1 MLSPFPR
8 CRRRVLPSSCP
19 GAVDGGG
26 GVGDGFRAVG
36 ASGGLVVGAG
46 GGTAVGA
53 GGGTAV
59 GASGG
64 LAFGA
69 GGGTAGWRSTP
80 LHSTVKLILV
90 ELRICQLVLDGVDQL
105 RAFVEWMEV
114 ELTWW
119 TYLIGWLSRKVWLD
133 VSQPFYDGFIDQVIT
148 RLGGSETISFI

>member
-46 GGTAVGA
+46 GGLAVGA

-59 GASGG
+59 GASRGTDI
-64 LAFGA
+64 AAGA
-69 GGGTAGWRSTP
+69 GGGAEEAVFFALS
-80 LHSTVKLILV
+80 L
-90 ELRICQLVLDGVDQL
+90 
-105 RAFVEWMEV
+105 
-114 ELTWW
+114 
-119 TYLIGWLSRKVWLD
+119 WLAVCSAISAVVIDLWLAL
-133 VSQPFYDGFIDQVIT
+133 P
-148 RLGGSETISFI
+148 

>member
-46 GGTAVGA
+46 GGLAVGA

-64 LAFGA
+64 LAVGA
-69 GGGTAGWRSTP
+69 GGGTAVGASRGTAVGASRGTEI
-80 LHSTVKLILV
+80 VAGA
-90 ELRICQLVLDGVDQL
+90 GVGAEEAVFFAL
-105 RAFVEWMEV
+105 S
-114 ELTWW
+114 L
-119 TYLIGWLSRKVWLD
+119 WLAVCSAISAVVIDLWLAL
-133 VSQPFYDGFIDQVIT
+133 P
-148 RLGGSETISFI
+148 

>member
-36 ASGGLVVGAG
+36 ASGGLAVGAG
-46 GGTAVGA
+46 GGLAVGAGGGLAVGA

-64 LAFGA
+64 LAVGA
-69 GGGTAGWRSTP
+69 GGGTAVGASRGTAVGASRGTEI
-80 LHSTVKLILV
+80 VAGA
-90 ELRICQLVLDGVDQL
+90 GVGAEEAVFFAL
-105 RAFVEWMEV
+105 S
-114 ELTWW
+114 L
-119 TYLIGWLSRKVWLD
+119 WLAVCSAISAVVIDLWLAL
-133 VSQPFYDGFIDQVIT
+133 P
-148 RLGGSETISFI
+148 